1 MDKDTMGYFQKRQS
15 FKACTN
21 CYGEVDNW
29 HLYKGYYW
37 CDGCNYKKTYKRLI
51 KKGLIEKRQNGLRN

>member
-1 MDKDTMGYFQKRQS
+1 MGYFQKRQS

-37 CDGCNYKKTYKRLI
+37 CDGCDYKKTYKRLI
-51 KKGLIEKRQNGLRN
+51 KKGLIEKK